1 MSPHLHVVTDM
12 ECLHV
17 YLHVSI
23 WIWTQSVS
31 MSPCGYYIITHMDLA
46 PCLHIITHMDLAP
59 CVHIITHMD
68 LAPHSHIMDMEC
80 LHFSMWIW
88 TQGVSMSPCGYY
100 IITHIDLAPCLH
112 NITHIDLAPCSHIIT
127 HIDLAPCLHIIT
139 HIKPYNT
146 GAVI

>member
-1 MSPHLHVVTDM
+1 MDITECLYVDM
-12 ECLHV
+12 DIECLHV
-17 YLHVSI
+17 DTDTECLHVSMLI
-23 WIWTQSVS
+23 WTWSVSMPPCGYAQSVSMWIQAWIWTQSVS

-88 TQGVSMSPCGYY
+88 TQGVSMFPYGYGHYHSHRCGSMF
-100 IITHIDLAPCLH
+100 A
-112 NITHIDLAPCSHIIT
+112 
-127 HIDLAPCLHIIT
+127 
-139 HIKPYNT
+139 
-146 GAVI
+146 